1 LEWAEFFIEHGRR
14 AEMTAAQKNA
24 QIQSLRGLACILLVL
39 YHVVGDSP
47 SSGLRVSD
55 GPVRWLN
62 DGLAYLRMPLFT
74 FLSGWV
80 YALRPFQGDLATF
93 MSGKA
98 RRLLIPMLFVGTIFA
113 LLQTLVPGSNT
124 AVHHWYLLH
133 IEPVA
138 HFWYVESLLWIF
150 LGVALLDKW
159 GNMAKPWGF
168 VACFVGVV
176 VLYLTVG
183 GPNIL
188 GINGAI
194 YLAPYFLLGL
204 ALSRFDVWVLITS
217 KGVTLV
223 MISVAL
229 FAIFLQGE
237 PKPNPERRT
246 MEVLLASLCLSV
258 LVLRLPLHGAWWA
271 KVGASSYAIY
281 IFHVFFTAASR
292 IGTEKMG
299 LSWLPLQFVIG
310 GVLGIVGPI
319 WVEKWAAQSRLTA
332 FFMLGKS
339 LNKARGQGGG
349 G

>member
-1 LEWAEFFIEHGRR
+1 
-14 AEMTAAQKNA
+14 MTTAKKNA

-113 LLQTLVPGSNT
+113 LLQSLVPGSNA

-138 HFWYVESLLWIF
+138 HFWFVESLLWIF
-150 LGVALLDKW
+150 LGVALMDKW

-168 VACFVGVV
+168 VAWFVGSV

-183 GPNIL
+183 GPHIL
-188 GINGAI
+188 GIEGAI

-204 ALSRFDVWVLITS
+204 ALSRFDAWAFITS

-223 MISVAL
+223 LGGIAL
-229 FAIFLQGE
+229 FAILRMGE
-237 PKPNPERRT
+237 PIPNPDRKTIE
-246 MEVLLASLCLSV
+246 MLLAGLCLCV

-271 KVGASSYAIY
+271 KVGAASYAIY

-299 LSWLPLQFVIG
+299 LSWLPLQLVVG
-310 GVLGIVGPI
+310 GVMGVVGPMRL
-319 WVEKWAAQSRLTA
+319 ERWAGRRPISGFL
-332 FFMLGKS
+332 MLGKS
-339 LNKARGQGGG
+339 LNKAKVQPNGEIK
-349 G
+349 